1 MDWRHIAAPLAR
13 LFLDFEPGIHFPQLQ
28 MQAGVTGINTIRVY
42 NPTKQGQ
49 EQDPDGVFIKRW
61 LPELSEVPTS
71 LIHTPWQMTAMERVM
86 YQVDD
91 YPEPIAPLPKK
102 QQTATFWQW
111 RNRPEVRLESQRI
124 LHTHVMQNRKRK

>member
-1 MDWRHIAAPLAR
+1 
-13 LFLDFEPGIHFPQLQ
+13 
-28 MQAGVTGINTIRVY
+28 
-42 NPTKQGQ
+42 
-49 EQDPDGVFIKRW
+49 
-61 LPELSEVPTS
+61 
-71 LIHTPWQMTAMERVM
+71 MTAMERVM

-124 LHTHVMQNRKRK
+124 LHTHVMQNRKRT